1 MTSQDLFSGRP
12 VAEDAADV
20 LEQFR
25 ASGGRPFH
33 TYPVDEVRSMY
44 ERGCAANGLSGD
56 PVFSVSDVGVQDFGV
71 RVYEPRAQAGPTAV
85 VLFLHGGGWVMGSL
99 STHDGLCRRLAALT
113 GLPVVALDYRLA
125 PEHPYPAAIEDSRAA
140 LDWLFE
146 AGPVH
151 GLDVT
156 TAVLVGD
163 SAGGQLAAVLA
174 IENAQSAH
182 PRPIAAQV
190 LIYPMVDLTMS
201 AASYTRVTGG
211 FPLVADTIAWF
222 ADQYLPEGT
231 DRARPDISP
240 ALSELPSGLPPAYV
254 ITVDNDPL
262 VDEGASFAAAMAQA
276 GTDVHYRHIP
286 GYAHG
291 LLTSAGRIPR
301 GERAVEDIAT
311 FIRGHAPDLGCR

>member
-1 MTSQDLFSGRP
+1 MTSQDPFSGRP
-12 VAEDAADV
+12 VAEDAAAV
-20 LEQFR
+20 LERFR

-33 TYPVDEVRSMY
+33 TYPVDEVRDLY

-56 PVFSVSDVGVQDFGV
+56 RISAVSDVTVDNFGV
-71 RVYEPRAQAGPTAV
+71 RIYDPQVLQGPTPV
-85 VLFLHGGGWVMGSL
+85 VLFFHGGGWVMGNL
-99 STHDGLCRRLAALT
+99 STHDGLCRRLAAVT
-113 GLPVVALDYRLA
+113 GLPVVAVDYRLA

-140 LDWLFE
+140 LNWLFT

-151 GLDVT
+151 SLEVT
-156 TAVLVGD
+156 KAVLVGD

-174 IENAQSAH
+174 IENAKSAH
-182 PRPIAAQV
+182 PRSIAAQV

-201 AASYTRVTGG
+201 APSYTRVTEG

-222 ADQYLPEGT
+222 ADHYLPEGT

-240 ALSELPSGLPPAYV
+240 GLAELPAGLPPAYV

-262 VDEGASFAAAMAQA
+262 ADEGANYAAALAQA
-276 GTDVHYRHIP
+276 GTEVQYQHLS

-291 LLTSAGRIPR
+291 LLTSAGRIQR
-301 GERAVEDIAT
+301 GEQTADDIAC
-311 FIRGHAPDLGCR
+311 FIRDRAT

>member
-1 MTSQDLFSGRP
+1 VSRQDLFSGRP

-20 LEQFR
+20 LERFR

-33 TYPVDEVRSMY
+33 TYPVDEVRGMY

-56 PVFSVSDVGVQDFGV
+56 PLFSVSDFGVQDFGV
-71 RVYEPRAQAGPTAV
+71 RVYEPRTQTGPTAV

-113 GLPVVALDYRLA
+113 GLPVVAVDYRLA

-140 LDWLFE
+140 LDWLFS

-174 IENAQSAH
+174 IENAESAY
-182 PRPIAAQV
+182 PWPIAAQV

-201 AASYTRVTGG
+201 APSYSRVTEG

-222 ADQYLPEGT
+222 ADHYLPEGI

-240 ALSELPSGLPPAYV
+240 ALAQLPAGLPPAYV

-262 VDEGASFAAAMAQA
+262 VDEGAGYAASLARA
-276 GTDVHYRHIP
+276 GTEVQYQHLT

-291 LLTSAGRIPR
+291 LLTSAGRIRR
-301 GERAVEDIAT
+301 GEQTVADIAG
-311 FIRGHAPDLGCR
+311 FIRNRTA